1 MRTDLAYDVAGSGP
15 PVVLVHAGV
24 ADRRMWDPQVQSL
37 ARFTVVRYDLRGFG
51 DSPLRPGPFSHADDL
66 RELFDAIELERA
78 AVVGNSFG
86 GRVALEFALE
96 HPERVTKPVLVDAGL
111 PDHEWSE
118 EIRRFGEEEDAL
130 LERGDVDGA
139 VDLNVRTW
147 ALPHVADLI
156 RPMQRRAFDVQLEAE
171 RWETPP
177 GPERKLDPPS
187 SARLADVSA
196 ATLVIVGS
204 EDFGDF
210 HALAERFAREIP
222 DARLEIVEGAGHL
235 PSLERP
241 DEFDRLLL
249 EFLDDGV

>member
-1 MRTDLAYDVAGSGP
+1 MPTTWRARGRPSCSSTQASPTGGCGTRRCSRSRGSRSSATTCAASGTRRCALGRSRTP
-15 PVVLVHAGV
+15 TPC
-24 ADRRMWDPQVQSL
+24 
-37 ARFTVVRYDLRGFG
+37 
-51 DSPLRPGPFSHADDL
+51 
-66 RELFDAIELERA
+66 ELFDAIELERA

-187 SARLADVSA
+187 SARLAHVSA